1 MFKVNKK
8 NSRKI
13 CEICLKLTKRTPE
26 WRHWRRSGVFIVN
39 VEHISHLFQ
48 VFLLL
53 SLSMLF
59 ICWGYALTNFIRP
72 PGKDLWQFRGG
83 HLRCSIKKI
92 ILKNFTRF
100 TGKQMCWSLLFNKV
114 SGQRLKT
121 LLKKR
126 LQHRCF
132 LANFAK
138 FLRTL
143 FLQNTPG
150 QLLLTFLF
158 YRVSVNGYLYKKFS
172 RNLVK
177 MLDWPCLK
185 IAYLNVKNICNS
197 KVQNFDKVNFPNS
210 KSSSQV
216 GWILV
221 RIT

>member
-1 MFKVNKK
+1 M
-8 NSRKI
+8 
-13 CEICLKLTKRTPE
+13 
-26 WRHWRRSGVFIVN
+26 
-39 VEHISHLFQ
+39 
-48 VFLLL
+48 FLLL

-59 ICWGYALTNFIRP
+59 ICWGYALKNFIKPRKRLVTVQRWP
-72 PGKDLWQFRGG
+72 PEVFYK
-83 HLRCSIKKI
+83 KKI
-92 ILKNFTRF
+92 ILRNLTRF
-100 TGKQMCWSLLFNKV
+100 TGKQMCCSLLFNKV
-114 SGQRLKT
+114 SGLRLKT

-138 FLRTL
+138 FLRTH
-143 FLQNTPG
+143 FLRNTSG

-197 KVQNFDKVNFPNS
+197 KVQA
-210 KSSSQV
+210 
-216 GWILV
+216 
-221 RIT
+221 